1 MGKKEAQLGLDAH
14 AHAGEH
20 DGDQGVKWELAAS
33 GECVGMLG
41 MTGTVEKFG

>member
-1 MGKKEAQLGLDAH
+1 MLMRMPVSMTAIR
-14 AHAGEH
+14 
-20 DGDQGVKWELAAS
+20 VWELAAS